1 MDLVRLTLSG
11 FFLGIEELAMKAT
24 DVDDEVAETLAL
36 HLPSLTTL
44 DLSHTRVTG
53 VGVKA
58 LAEKPGSK
66 LKLLNLNHCR
76 DVGRDAVEYA
86 RWRGIDVSYRFPDSK
101 GGRAK
106 RLRT

>member
-1 MDLVRLTLSG
+1 MEYTEVN
-11 FFLGIEELAMKAT
+11 
-24 DVDDEVAETLAL
+24 DDVAEKLAL

-53 VGVKA
+53 IGVKA
-58 LAEKPGSK
+58 LVEKPGSK

-86 RWRGIDVSYRFPDSK
+86 RSRGINVSHRFPDSK
-101 GGRAK
+101 DAKAK